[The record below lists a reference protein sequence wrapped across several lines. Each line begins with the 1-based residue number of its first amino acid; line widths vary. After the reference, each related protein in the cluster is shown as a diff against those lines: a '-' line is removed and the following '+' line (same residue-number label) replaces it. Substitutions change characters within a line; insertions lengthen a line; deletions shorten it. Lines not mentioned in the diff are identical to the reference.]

1 LRGSKGDLMAA
12 PLEESKV
19 HPVTDSVVQPDYDA
33 LAHESRISFE
43 LVKARRRAGLSQAEL
58 AERLGT
64 IPSAVAR
71 MESGQRMPSIRMLL
85 RIAKATGNRVQL
97 RFVPQ

>member
-1 LRGSKGDLMAA
+1 MAV
-12 PLEESKV
+12 PLEESKAR
-19 HPVTDSVVQPDYDA
+19 PITDTVVQPDYDA
-33 LAHESRISFE
+33 LAYESRISFE

-64 IPSAVAR
+64 IPSSIAR
-71 MESGQRMPSIRMLL
+71 IESGQRMPSIRMLL
-85 RIAKATGNRVQL
+85 RIAKATGNKVQL

>member
-1 LRGSKGDLMAA
+1 MAV
-12 PLEESKV
+12 PLEESKAR
-19 HPVTDSVVQPDYDA
+19 PVTDAVVQPDYDA

-43 LVKARRRAGLSQAEL
+43 LIKARRRAGLSQAEL

-71 MESGQRMPSIRMLL
+71 LESGQRMPSIRMLL
-85 RIAKATGNRVQL
+85 RIAKATGSKVQL
-97 RFVPQ
+97 RFVPS